1 MSSLSLVKENKNKKN
16 EDNTNDAI
24 EKKKK
29 KKNPKVCGRPAT
41 GSSVVSSVEIYPGA
55 WRQSHINRGEKGRAR
70 TRFSSLNKNKIKKTN
85 AARA

>member
-29 KKNPKVCGRPAT
+29 KKTRKCVAGQQQ
-41 GSSVVSSVEIYPGA
+41 V
-55 WRQSHINRGEKGRAR
+55 RQSFRQSKYTLELGDKVTLIEVRRGAR
-70 TRFSSLNKNKIKKTN
+70 GLVFPL
-85 AARA
+85 